1 MLTSMTGFAARTGL
15 AEGYSW
21 SWELRSVNGKGL
33 DLRLRLPDWLAVL
46 EPEFRKT
53 LGARLARGN
62 VSVGLRISKDASEA
76 SSALNHDV
84 MIRVLEDLQRIE
96 DAAGAR
102 GVTLTPASASD
113 VLNSKG
119 VTEIGG
125 ALEASDALKA
135 ALRIDFAEVFEAFCT
150 MRASEGA
157 ALTDVI
163 RGQLTEIASQT
174 KEAAALMRARA
185 EDMQGAFRASLERVM
200 DAADTLDETRLAQ
213 EIALLTVKSDVT
225 EEIDRLSAHV
235 AAAEALISE
244 EGPIGRKLD
253 FLCQEFNRE
262 ANTLCSKAQHAGLTE
277 IGLTLKVLIDQMRE
291 QVQNVE

>member
-33 DLRLRLPDWLAVL
+33 DLRLRMPDWLAVL
-46 EPEFRKT
+46 EPDFRKMM
-53 LGARLARGN
+53 GVRLSRGN
-62 VSVGLRISKDASEA
+62 VALGLRISKDAAET
-76 SSALNHDV
+76 SSALNLDALN
-84 MIRVLEDLQRIE
+84 RVLDDLQRIE
-96 DAAGAR
+96 DTAGAR

-113 VLNSKG
+113 VLNAKG
-119 VTEIGG
+119 VTETGG
-125 ALEASDALKA
+125 VLEASDALKD
-135 ALRIDFAEVFEAFCT
+135 ALRADFALLLDAFCE

-157 ALTDVI
+157 ALTEVI
-163 RGQLTEIASQT
+163 RAQLAQIEDTT
-174 KEAAALMRARA
+174 NKAAALMASRAV
-185 EDMQGAFRASLERVM
+185 DMQTAFRTSLDRVLENA
-200 DAADTLDETRLAQ
+200 DALDETRLAQ

-225 EEIDRLSAHV
+225 EEIDRLTAHV
-235 AAAEALISE
+235 AAAQTLIAQTE
-244 EGPIGRKLD
+244 PIGRKLD

-277 IGLTLKVLIDQMRE
+277 IGLALKVLIDQMRE